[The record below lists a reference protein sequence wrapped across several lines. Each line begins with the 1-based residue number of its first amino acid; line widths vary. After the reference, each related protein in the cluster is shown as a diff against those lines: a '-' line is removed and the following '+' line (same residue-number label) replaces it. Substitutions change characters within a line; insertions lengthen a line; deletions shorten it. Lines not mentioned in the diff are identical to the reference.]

1 MLGGIVLCNLET
13 VRQFIDTQI
22 ASEQFFNNPLPGE
35 VREGFEDVETVV
47 RFHEVIFVKIRLDI
61 NL

>member
-1 MLGGIVLCNLET
+1 
-13 VRQFIDTQI
+13 
-22 ASEQFFNNPLPGE
+22 LPGE

-47 RFHEVIFVKIRLDI
+47 RFHKVIFVKIRLDI